1 MLSRTALTMRQGDI
15 VVYVG
20 GESFHYRIPM
30 LLDCSSSRIS
40 RVNSLMPRVRSR
52 PAAEKAPAQG
62 RVKRSRSQAEDRT
75 PGRFRRAHRR
85 RRNLCGFMGPLHLIP
100 RV

>member
-1 MLSRTALTMRQGDI
+1 MRSRTASTMRQSDI

-20 GESFHYRIPM
+20 GTSFHCRIPM

-40 RVNSLMPRVRSR
+40 RVNSLMPRGYSR
-52 PAAEKAPAQG
+52 LAAEKSPAQG
-62 RVKRSRSQAEDRT
+62 RVKRSRSQAEDRA
-75 PGRFRRAHRR
+75 PGRFRRVHRR